1 MGNSDT
7 NMILVAA
14 KADLEMDRKVTKKQ
28 GEQLA
33 DRYNL
38 NFIETSAKEGDNIN
52 KVFQVL
58 TQDVIKKFTE

>member
-1 MGNSDT
+1 VGNSDT

>member
-1 MGNSDT
+1 
-7 NMILVAA
+7 MILVAA

-38 NFIETSAKEGDNIN
+38 NFVETSAKDGSNIEQI
-52 KVFQVL
+52 FQSL
-58 TQDVIKKFTE
+58 TQEVIKKFTE

>member
-1 MGNSDT
+1 
-7 NMILVAA
+7 MILVAA

>member
-1 MGNSDT
+1 
-7 NMILVAA
+7 MILVAA

-38 NFIETSAKEGDNIN
+38 NFIETSAKDGSNIGEI
-52 KVFQVL
+52 FQSL
-58 TQDVIKKFTE
+58 TQEVIKKFTE

>member
-1 MGNSDT
+1 
-7 NMILVAA
+7 MILVAA

-38 NFIETSAKEGDNIN
+38 DFVETSAKDGSNIEQI
-52 KVFQVL
+52 FQSL
-58 TQDVIKKFTE
+58 TQEVIKKFTE

>member
-1 MGNSDT
+1 
-7 NMILVAA
+7 MILVAA

-38 NFIETSAKEGDNIN
+38 PFIETSAKDGENIHQ
-52 KVFQVL
+52 VFQSL
-58 TQDVIKKFTE
+58 TQEVIKKFT

>member
-1 MGNSDT
+1 VGNSDT

-38 NFIETSAKEGDNIN
+38 NFVETSAKDGSNIEQI
-52 KVFQVL
+52 FQSL
-58 TQDVIKKFTE
+58 TQEVIKKFTE